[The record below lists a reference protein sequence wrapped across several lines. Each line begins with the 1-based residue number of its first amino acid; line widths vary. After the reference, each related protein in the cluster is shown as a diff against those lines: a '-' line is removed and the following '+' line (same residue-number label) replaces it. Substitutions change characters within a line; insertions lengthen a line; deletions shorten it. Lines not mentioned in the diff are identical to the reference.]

1 MNHYQVRYYPSQ
13 TLRNTRLVG
22 EYWVYGRYS
31 NKRDAVWIART
42 FTQTRR
48 LGFSSG
54 VVRVIDGGG
63 STLWEWD
70 EATKSGWHRW
80 RGTKEVKVKL

>member
-13 TLRNTRLVG
+13 TLRNSRLVG
-22 EYWVYGRYS
+22 EYWRYGSYS
-31 NKRDAVWIART
+31 NKRDAVLSART
-42 FTQTRR
+42 FAQTRR

-54 VVRVIDGGG
+54 IVRMTDAGG
-63 STLWEWD
+63 SILWEWD

-80 RGTKEVKVKL
+80 RGMKEAKVKL